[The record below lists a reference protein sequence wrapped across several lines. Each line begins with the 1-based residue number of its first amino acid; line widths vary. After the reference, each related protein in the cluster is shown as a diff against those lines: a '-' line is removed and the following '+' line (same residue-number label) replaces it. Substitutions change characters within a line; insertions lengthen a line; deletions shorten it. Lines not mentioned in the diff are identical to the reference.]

1 MLTRETMGALAL
13 AILWVN
19 TLLVAAAAWKE
30 IAKLSA
36 KRRALGEVL
45 HGKVVRGDGEG
56 ASIAELAVEQVGR
69 MGGSAERPSI
79 VFFDKTFASVSR
91 GGTIAIDG
99 GAIEIAIERG
109 TDVEVWL
116 SKEEVERAGACA
128 SQRAFDDALV
138 HARKAKGW
146 SRTLAAK
153 LCAGSEVWFAGA
165 LEATSG
171 RATAKDGALISSF
184 DPRGWIA
191 GKIAMVGAFI
201 AIEIALASLATALAL
216 HAPVFGPISTAGGA
230 LGLAFFLLVQP
241 AGTAVRD
248 AARFPS
254 VRFARGAWSREA
266 APAVDL
272 AVNTIA

>member
-36 KRRALGEVL
+36 KRRALGDVL
-45 HGKVVRGDGEG
+45 HGKVVRGEGEG
-56 ASIAELAVEQVGR
+56 GAVAELVIEQVGR
-69 MGGSAERPSI
+69 MGGTAEKPAI
-79 VFFDKTFASVSR
+79 LFFDKTFASVAR
-91 GGTIAIDG
+91 GGAIAVDG
-99 GAIEIAIERG
+99 GATEIAIERG
-109 TDVEVWL
+109 ADVEVWL
-116 SKEEVERAGACA
+116 SKGDVERAGACA

-146 SRTLAAK
+146 SRTLVAK
-153 LCAGSEVWFAGA
+153 VCSGSEVWFAGA
-165 LEATSG
+165 LEATG
-171 RATAKDGALISSF
+171 ARATAREGALIASF

-191 GKIAMVGAFI
+191 GKLAMVAAFI
-201 AIEIALASLATALAL
+201 AIEIGVAALTTALAL

-248 AARFPS
+248 ATRFPN

-272 AVNTIA
+272 VMKTIA